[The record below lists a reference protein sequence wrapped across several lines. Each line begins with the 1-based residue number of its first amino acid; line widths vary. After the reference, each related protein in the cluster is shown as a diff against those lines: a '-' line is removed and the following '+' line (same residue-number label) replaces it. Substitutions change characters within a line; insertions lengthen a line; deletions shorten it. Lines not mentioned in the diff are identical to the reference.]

1 VVARFAGVLLL
12 LMTITALAAGAAA
25 CSDVRIYPLRHGSPD
40 AGMDAG
46 PDVVPDTSPPPPI
59 RCPTSMVGWATV
71 AGENVLTTTGGAR
84 GDAVV
89 ASTAEELIAY
99 AAFNAPLVIRVRGLL
114 TLTEPVEFTSNK
126 TVYGDPAVPG
136 SGVTGAGLNLTDA
149 SNIIVRNLQISKAA
163 AGEGDAITLL
173 RSKHVWIDHCDLSS
187 ERTGGNY
194 DGLVDITHASD
205 FITVSWTQ
213 FHDHRET
220 SLVGHS
226 ADNSVEDT
234 DHLTVTYHH
243 NLFVGVLSG
252 PRIRFGT
259 AHLYNNQFER
269 IDVSGSFA
277 IASES
282 RAQVLVERNLFKLVA
297 QPITT
302 MYMDAI
308 GGLAWDIENRYE
320 QIGANNISLP
330 TTQMPDPPY
339 TYERD
344 STDTVPVTVPAC
356 AGVGKI
362 NPLEIED

>member
-1 VVARFAGVLLL
+1 VVARFTGVLAFAL
-12 LMTITALAAGAAA
+12 ALAAGAAA
-25 CSDVRIYPLRHGSPD
+25 CSDARIYPLRHGAAD
-40 AGMDAG
+40 AGMETGADLA
-46 PDVVPDTSPPPPI
+46 PDTSPPPPI

-71 AGENVLTTTGGAR
+71 AGDNVLTTTGGVR

-89 ASTAEELIAY
+89 ASTPEELIAY
-99 AAFNAPLVIRVRGLL
+99 AAFDAPLVIRVRGSL
-114 TLTEPVEFTSNK
+114 TLTEPVKFTSNK
-126 TVYGDPAVPG
+126 TVYGDPAAPG

-149 SNIIVRNLQISKAA
+149 SNIIVRNLQISKAT

-205 FITVSWTQ
+205 YITVSWTH

-226 ADNSVEDT
+226 ENNMDEDT
-234 DHLTVTYHH
+234 GHLTVTYHH

-269 IDVSGSFA
+269 IDAAGSFA

-282 RAQVLVERNLFKLVA
+282 RAQVLVARNLFKLVA

-302 MYMDAI
+302 MFMDAV
-308 GGLAWDIENRYE
+308 GGSAWDIENDYE
-320 QIGANNISLP
+320 QIGANNISQP
-330 TTQMPDPPY
+330 TTAMPVPPY
-339 TYERD
+339 TYELGP
-344 STDTVPVTVPAC
+344 TDDVPVTVPTC
-356 AGVGKI
+356 SGVGKI